1 MGKRESAEQRAD
13 EIDRLI
19 IEKLQSG
26 QSFRVEAGAGAGKTF
41 SLMKVIDWLESHKKN
56 EFAKVGQHVACITY
70 TNAAVDVIKSRLKS
84 ENFIQPCTIHN
95 FAWGLMKRFQSSL
108 IRDVDELGLLPDKQD
123 GTGKVPIEEITKV
136 SYELGVR
143 YARNGELFL
152 YHDDVI
158 KLFVSMLDKEKFRSI
173 LAKQYPI
180 ILIDEY
186 QDSFRSIMNQFLQYF
201 INPELKPQFGLFGDA
216 WQTIYSSMGACG
228 EVRSD
233 HISVIKKEANFRS
246 QEVIVNALNNIRPE
260 LPQMS
265 AIDENDGRIYI
276 ITTNNY
282 RGLRHQKGYYKGE
295 LPDEDLYRM
304 IDNVRKKLNELGWA
318 GSQKCL
324 MLTHKLLAKEQH
336 YDQLLNILGDHLRD
350 ADDEHFLFFMNKIEP
365 IYKALA
371 DNNPKLLFEALG
383 IERKPVQSKAHKI
396 MWKQLKE
403 ELAIARENRIIDVLR
418 VIEKSELVG
427 IPDKVNF
434 WLRTYKSNSEG
445 TLFCNRPIK
454 EFYEI
459 QYSEV
464 LNAIEFQKPDA
475 EFSTDHG
482 VKGEE
487 YDNILFVM
495 GRGWNNY
502 KFDEV
507 LYRKPEEL
515 SGKDYDM
522 YIRNRNLFY
531 VCCSRARKNLAIF
544 ITVPVGALFRKYLSD
559 VFGEENIIA
568 YKHFMEKPAF
578 NVIKG

>member
-13 EIDRLI
+13 EIDRFI
-19 IEKLQSG
+19 IETLQSG
-26 QSFRVEAGAGAGKTF
+26 KSFRVEAGAGAGKTF

-84 ENFIQPCTIHN
+84 DNFIQPCTIHN

-158 KLFVSMLDKEKFRSI
+158 KLFVSMLDKVKFRSI

-228 EVRSD
+228 EVRSE
-233 HISVIKKEANFRS
+233 HITIIKKEANFRS

-260 LPQMS
+260 LPQMT

-282 RGLRHQKGYYKGE
+282 IGLRHQKGYYKGE

-318 GSQKCL
+318 GSHKSL

-336 YDQLLNILGDHLRD
+336 YNQLLSILGDHLRD
-350 ADDEHFLFFMNKIEP
+350 GDDEHFLFFMNKIEP

-383 IERKPVQSKAHKI
+383 IERKPVQSKAQKK
-396 MWKQLKE
+396 MWKQLKD

-434 WLRTYKSNSEG
+434 WLRTYKNNDEG
-445 TLFCNRPIK
+445 ILFCNKPIK
-454 EFYEI
+454 EFYDI
-459 QYSEV
+459 HYSEV

-487 YDNILFVM
+487 YDSILFVM

-507 LYRKPEEL
+507 LYRNL
-515 SGKDYDM
+515 SFF
-522 YIRNRNLFY
+522 L
-531 VCCSRARKNLAIF
+531 C
-544 ITVPVGALFRKYLSD
+544 
-559 VFGEENIIA
+559 
-568 YKHFMEKPAF
+568 
-578 NVIKG
+578 